1 MILRRFNIRVYG
13 ILVNEHGYMLVADE
27 LIRGKYTTKF
37 PGGGLELG
45 EGLRDGLA
53 REFQE
58 ECGVDVVFNG
68 HAHLY
73 ERSYPLKFTV
83 TPKADGSLIGA
94 DGSVDG
100 TWLLDRKFDGVNAT
114 KPDGVI
120 YLVTGAGGAK
130 LQEQHLPPSGDGWL
144 ESTCKHVAE
153 LHSFTV
159 CDVDGETI
167 TLRQIS
173 LEGDE
178 LDRLVITK

>member
-1 MILRRFNIRVYG
+1 MRLLTG
-13 ILVNEHGYMLVADE
+13 I
-27 LIRGKYTTKF
+27 F
-37 PGGGLELG
+37 
-45 EGLRDGLA
+45 
-53 REFQE
+53 E
-58 ECGVDVVFNG
+58 ECGVDIVWSG

-73 ERSYPLKFTV
+73 ERSYPLKFAI

-100 TWLLDRKFDGVNAT
+100 KWQLDRKFDGATVT

-130 LQEQHLPPSGDGWL
+130 LQEQHLPLAHQSWL
-144 ESTCKHVAE
+144 ESTAKHVAE

-159 CDVDGETI
+159 CDVDGSTL

-178 LDRLVITK
+178 LEKLVITK